1 VFFLYLCN
9 VIEKSKEM
17 TDEQLQENNYS
28 ASNIQVLE
36 GLEAVR
42 KRPAMYIGDIS
53 EKGLHHLVNETVD
66 NSIDE
71 AMAGYCTHIEVT
83 INEDN
88 SITVLDN
95 GRGIPVDEHEK
106 MHKSAL
112 EVVMT
117 VLHAGGK
124 FDKGSYKVS
133 GGLHGVGV
141 SCVNA
146 LSTHMMSQVYRNG
159 HIYQQEYEKG
169 KPLYDVKIVGD
180 TDKTGTRQQFWPDP
194 TIFTTTEYKYDIIAR
209 RMRELAYLNAGITIT
224 LTDLR
229 PDEDGNLRQP
239 EVFHAKEGLKEFVRY
254 VDRHRT
260 SIIGDPICL
269 KTEKDGVPIEVAL
282 LYNSDYSE
290 NIHSYVNNI
299 NTIEGGTHLTGF
311 RIALARTLKK
321 YSDEDDQLRKQIE
334 KAKIDVAQD
343 DFREGLTA
351 IISVKV
357 AEPQFEGQTKTKLGN
372 SEVNGAVQKAVG
384 EAMTNYLEEHPKEA
398 HTICEKVILAATA
411 RIAARKARESVQRK
425 NPMTG
430 GGLPGK
436 LADCS
441 NKDPKDCEIF
451 LVEGD
456 SAGGSAKQGR
466 DRHFQAILPLRGKIL
481 NVEKVQWHRVF
492 EAESVMNIIQSIGV
506 RFGVD
511 GEDSKEANIDKLR
524 YDKII
529 IMTDADVDG
538 SHIDTLIMTLFYRFM
553 PQVIQGGHLYIAT
566 PPLYKCTYKKFSEY
580 CYTEQQRQA
589 FIDKYVAGDENSNLL
604 HTQRYKGLGEMNPEQ
619 LWETTMNPENRLLKQ
634 VTIENAAE
642 ADEIF
647 SMLMGDDVEP
657 RREFIEKN
665 ATYANIDA

>member
-1 VFFLYLCN
+1 
-9 VIEKSKEM
+9 M
-17 TDEQLQENNYS
+17 TANPENETNYS

-53 EKGLHHLVNETVD
+53 EKGLHHLINETVD

-71 AMAGYCTHIEVT
+71 AMAGYCQNIEVT

-88 SITVLDN
+88 SITVEDD
-95 GRGIPVDEHEK
+95 GRGIPVDIHEK
-106 MHKSAL
+106 LHKSAL

-146 LSTHMMSQVYRNG
+146 LSTHMKSQVFRDG
-159 HIYQQEYEKG
+159 KIYQQEYEKG
-169 KPLYDVKIVGD
+169 KPLYPVKVVGE

-194 TIFTTTEYKYDIIAR
+194 EIFTTTVYQWAIVAR
-209 RMRELAYLNAGITIT
+209 RMRELAYLNAGIKIT
-224 LTDLR
+224 LSDLR
-229 PDEDGNLRQP
+229 PDPETGKTRT
-239 EVFHAKEGLKEFVRY
+239 EVFHAKDGLKEFVRY
-254 VDRHRT
+254 VDRHRQHLFDDV
-260 SIIGDPICL
+260 IYL
-269 KTEKDGVPIEVAL
+269 KTEKQNIPIEVAVM
-282 LYNSDYSE
+282 YNTDYTE

-299 NTIEGGTHLTGF
+299 NTIEGGTHLQGF
-311 RIALARTLKK
+311 RAALTRTLKTYADNDPQISK
-321 YSDEDDQLRKQIE
+321 QLE
-334 KAKIDVAQD
+334 KAKIEIAGE

-351 IISVKV
+351 VISIKV

-372 SEVNGAVQKAVG
+372 SEVSGAVQQAVG
-384 EAMTNYLEEHPKEA
+384 EALTDYLEEHPNEA
-398 HTICEKVILAATA
+398 KMICNKVILAATA
-411 RIAARKARESVQRK
+411 RVAARKARESVQRK
-425 NPMTG
+425 NVMSG

-466 DRHFQAILPLRGKIL
+466 DRYTQAILPLRGKIL
-481 NVEKVQWHRVF
+481 NVEKVQRHRVF

-506 RFGVD
+506 RFGVE
-511 GEDSKEANIDKLR
+511 GEGDFEANTDKLR

-538 SHIDTLIMTLFYRFM
+538 SHIDTLIMTLFYRYM
-553 PQVIQGGHLYIAT
+553 PKVIEQGHLYIAT
-566 PPLYKCTYKKFSEY
+566 PPLYKCTYKKVSEY

-589 FIDKYVAGDENSNLL
+589 FIDKYANGAEDAKAI

-619 LWETTMNPENRLLKQ
+619 LWETTMDPKTRLLKQ
-634 VTIENAAE
+634 VTIENAAD

>member
-1 VFFLYLCN
+1 MAEN
-9 VIEKSKEM
+9 QN
-17 TDEQLQENNYS
+17 TANNYS

-71 AMAGYCTHIEVT
+71 AMAGYCTDIEVT

-88 SITVLDN
+88 SITVEDN
-95 GRGIPVDEHEK
+95 GRGIPVDMHEK
-106 MHKSAL
+106 LHKSAL

-146 LSTHMMSQVYRNG
+146 LSTHMLSQVFRG
-159 HIYQQEYEKG
+159 GKIYQQEYEKG
-169 KPLYDVKIVGD
+169 KPLYPVKVVGE
-180 TDKTGTRQQFWPDP
+180 TNKRGTRQQFWPDP
-194 TIFTTTEYKYDIIAR
+194 TIFTHTIYKWDIIAN
-209 RMRELAYLNAGITIT
+209 RMRELAFLNAGIKIT
-224 LTDLR
+224 LKDLR
-229 PDEDGNLRQP
+229 PDEEGKTKEQ
-239 EVFHAKEGLKEFVRY
+239 VFHAKDGLKEFVRY

-260 SIIGDPICL
+260 HLFDDVIYL
-269 KTEKDGVPIEVAL
+269 KTEKQGIPIEIAVM
-282 LYNSDYSE
+282 YNTDYSE

-311 RIALARTLKK
+311 RMALTRTLKA
-321 YSDEDDQLRKQIE
+321 YAEADPTISKQIE
-334 KAKIDVAQD
+334 KAKVEIAPE

-351 IISVKV
+351 VISIKV

-372 SEVNGAVQKAVG
+372 SEVQGAVQQAVN
-384 EAMTNYLEEHPKEA
+384 EALSDYLEEHPDEA
-398 HTICEKVILAATA
+398 KRICEKVVLAATA

-425 NPMTG
+425 NFMTG

-441 NKDPKDCEIF
+441 MKDPKECEIF

-466 DRHFQAILPLRGKIL
+466 DRFRQAILPLRGKIL
-481 NVEKVQWHRVF
+481 NVEKVQWHKVF

-511 GEDSKEANIDKLR
+511 GEDSKEANTDKLR

-553 PQVIQGGHLYIAT
+553 PKVIEEGHLYIAT
-566 PPLYKCTYKKFSEY
+566 PPLYKCTYRSKVSEY

-589 FIDKYVAGDENSNLL
+589 FIDKYGDGTEDKNI

-619 LWETTMNPENRLLKQ
+619 LWETTMDPATRLLKQ
-634 VTIENAAE
+634 VTIENAAQ

-657 RREFIEKN
+657 RREFIEQN

>member
-1 VFFLYLCN
+1 MAEN
-9 VIEKSKEM
+9 
-17 TDEQLQENNYS
+17 QNNANNYS

-71 AMAGYCTHIEVT
+71 AMAGYCTDIEVT

-88 SITVLDN
+88 SITVEDN
-95 GRGIPVDEHEK
+95 GRGIPVDMHEK
-106 MHKSAL
+106 LHKSAL

-146 LSTHMMSQVYRNG
+146 LSTHMLSQVFRG
-159 HIYQQEYEKG
+159 GKIYQQEYEKG
-169 KPLYDVKIVGD
+169 KPLYPVKVVGE
-180 TDKTGTRQQFWPDP
+180 TNKRGTRQQFWPDP
-194 TIFTTTEYKYDIIAR
+194 TIFTHTIYKWDIIAN
-209 RMRELAYLNAGITIT
+209 RMRELAFLNAGIKIT
-224 LTDLR
+224 LKDLR
-229 PDEDGNLRQP
+229 PDEEGKTKEQ
-239 EVFHAKEGLKEFVRY
+239 VFHAKDGLKEFVRY

-260 SIIGDPICL
+260 HLFDDVIYL
-269 KTEKDGVPIEVAL
+269 KTEKQGIPIEIAVM
-282 LYNSDYSE
+282 YNTDYSE

-311 RIALARTLKK
+311 RMALTRTLKA
-321 YSDEDDQLRKQIE
+321 YAEADPAISKQIE
-334 KAKIDVAQD
+334 KAKVEIAPE

-351 IISVKV
+351 VISIKV

-372 SEVNGAVQKAVG
+372 SEVQGAVQQAVN
-384 EAMTNYLEEHPKEA
+384 EALSDYLEEHPDEA
-398 HTICEKVILAATA
+398 KRICEKVVLAATA

-425 NPMTG
+425 NFMTG

-441 NKDPKDCEIF
+441 MKDPKECEIF

-466 DRHFQAILPLRGKIL
+466 DRFRQAILPLRGKIL
-481 NVEKVQWHRVF
+481 NVEKVQWHKVF

-511 GEDSKEANIDKLR
+511 GEDSKEANTDKLR

-553 PQVIQGGHLYIAT
+553 PKVIEEGHLYIAT
-566 PPLYKCTYKKFSEY
+566 PPLYKCTYRSKVSEY

-589 FIDKYVAGDENSNLL
+589 FIDKYGDGTEDKNI

-619 LWETTMNPENRLLKQ
+619 LWETTMDPATRLLKQ
-634 VTIENAAE
+634 VTIENAAQ

-657 RREFIEKN
+657 RREFIEQN

>member
-1 VFFLYLCN
+1 MAEDIN
-9 VIEKSKEM
+9 KES
-17 TDEQLQENNYS
+17 NYS

-83 INEDN
+83 INEDE
-88 SITVLDN
+88 SITVQDN
-95 GRGIPVDEHEK
+95 GRGIPVDEHK
-106 MHKSAL
+106 KLHKSAL

-146 LSTHMMSQVYRNG
+146 LSTHMLSQVFRDG
-159 HIYQQEYEKG
+159 KIYQQEYEKG
-169 KPLYDVKIVGD
+169 KPLYSVKVVGE
-180 TDKTGTRQQFWPDP
+180 TELTGTRQQFWPDP
-194 TIFTTTEYKYDIIAR
+194 TVFTTTTYKYDIIAK

-224 LTDLR
+224 LTDMR
-229 PDEDGNLRQP
+229 PDEEGNTKQ
-239 EVFHAKEGLKEFVRY
+239 EVFHAKDGLKEFVRY

-260 SIIGDPICL
+260 HLFDDVIYL
-269 KTEKDGVPIEVAL
+269 KTEKQGIPIEVAVM
-282 LYNSDYSE
+282 YNTDYSE

-299 NTIEGGTHLTGF
+299 NTIEGGTHLVGF
-311 RIALARTLKK
+311 RMALTRTLKK
-321 YSDEDDQLRKQIE
+321 YADADPVISKQIE
-334 KAKIDVAQD
+334 KAKIEIAGE

-351 IISVKV
+351 VISIKV

-372 SEVNGAVQKAVG
+372 SEVAGAVQQAVG
-384 EAMTNYLEEHPKEA
+384 EALANYLEEHPKEA
-398 HTICEKVILAATA
+398 KQICDKVILAATA

-441 NKDPKDCEIF
+441 NKDPKECEIF

-466 DRHFQAILPLRGKIL
+466 DRYTQAILPLRGKIL
-481 NVEKVQWHRVF
+481 NVEKVMWHKVF
-492 EAESVMNIIQSIGV
+492 ESESVMNIIQSIGV
-506 RFGVD
+506 RFGVE
-511 GEDSKEANIDKLR
+511 GEGDKEANIDKLR

-553 PQVIQGGHLYIAT
+553 PKIIQEGHLYIAT
-566 PPLYKCTYKKFSEY
+566 PPLYLCTYKNKAKEY
-580 CYTEQQRQA
+580 CYTDPQRQA
-589 FIDKYVAGDENSNLL
+589 FLDKWGNGVEDGKSL

-619 LWETTMNPENRLLKQ
+619 LWETTMNPATRLLKQ

>member
-1 VFFLYLCN
+1 MAEN
-9 VIEKSKEM
+9 
-17 TDEQLQENNYS
+17 QNNANNYS

-71 AMAGYCTHIEVT
+71 AMAGYCTDIEVT

-88 SITVLDN
+88 SITVEDN

-106 MHKSAL
+106 LHKSAL

-146 LSTHMMSQVYRNG
+146 LSTHMMSQIFRG
-159 HIYQQEYEKG
+159 GKIYQQEYEKG
-169 KPLYDVKIVGD
+169 KPLYPVKVIGE
-180 TDKTGTRQQFWPDP
+180 TDKRGTRQQFWPDP
-194 TIFTTTEYKYDIIAR
+194 TIFTTTIYKWDIIAS
-209 RMRELAYLNAGITIT
+209 RMRELAFLNAGIKIT

-229 PDEDGNLRQP
+229 PDEEGKTKQM
-239 EVFHAKEGLKEFVRY
+239 VFHAKDGLKEFVRY

-260 SIIGDPICL
+260 HLFDDVIYL
-269 KTEKDGVPIEVAL
+269 KTEKQGIPIEIAIM
-282 LYNSDYSE
+282 YNTDYSE

-311 RIALARTLKK
+311 RMALTRTLKA
-321 YSDEDDQLRKQIE
+321 YAEAEPTIAKQIE
-334 KAKIDVAQD
+334 KAKVEIAPE

-351 IISVKV
+351 VISIKV

-372 SEVNGAVQKAVG
+372 SEVQGAVQQAVN
-384 EAMTNYLEEHPKEA
+384 EALTDYLEEHPDEA
-398 HTICEKVILAATA
+398 KKICEKVVLAATA

-425 NPMTG
+425 NFMTG

-441 NKDPKDCEIF
+441 IKDPKECEIF

-466 DRHFQAILPLRGKIL
+466 DRFHQAILPLRGKIL
-481 NVEKVQWHRVF
+481 NVEKVQWHKVF

-511 GEDSKEANIDKLR
+511 GEDSKEANTDKLR

-553 PQVIQGGHLYIAT
+553 PKVIEEGHLYIAT
-566 PPLYKCTYKKFSEY
+566 PPLYKCSFKNKVSEY

-589 FIDKYVAGDENSNLL
+589 FIDKYGEGVEDKNI

-619 LWETTMNPENRLLKQ
+619 LWETTMDPKTRLLKQ
-634 VTIENAAE
+634 VTIENAAH

-657 RREFIEKN
+657 RREFIEQN

>member
-1 VFFLYLCN
+1 MAFLFKKMEN
-9 VIEKSKEM
+9 IENKES
-17 TDEQLQENNYS
+17 NYS

-71 AMAGYCTHIEVT
+71 AMAGYCTEIEVT

-88 SITVLDN
+88 SITVEDN
-95 GRGIPVDEHEK
+95 GRGIPVDMHSK
-106 MHKSAL
+106 LHKSAL

-146 LSTHMMSQVYRNG
+146 LSTRMKSQVFRDG
-159 HIYQQEYEKG
+159 KIYQQEYEQG
-169 KPLYDVKIVGD
+169 KPLYPVKIIGE
-180 TDKTGTRQQFWPDP
+180 TTKRGTRQQFWPDG
-194 TIFTTTEYKYDIIAR
+194 TIFTTTVYQWNIIER
-209 RMRELAYLNAGITIT
+209 RMRELAFLNAGIKIT

-229 PDEDGNLRQP
+229 PDESGNTRQA
-239 EVFHAKEGLKEFVRY
+239 VFHAKDGLKEFVRY

-260 SIIGDPICL
+260 HLFDDVIYL
-269 KTEKDGVPIEVAL
+269 KTEKQGIPIEVAIM
-282 LYNSDYSE
+282 YNTDYSE

-311 RIALARTLKK
+311 RAALTRVLKG
-321 YSDEDDQLRKQIE
+321 YADQDAQISKQIE
-334 KAKIDVAQD
+334 KAKIEIAGE

-351 IISVKV
+351 VISIKV
-357 AEPQFEGQTKTKLGN
+357 GEPQFEGQTKTKLGN
-372 SEVNGAVQKAVG
+372 SEVAGAVQQAVG
-384 EAMTNYLEEHPKEA
+384 EALTDYLEEHPVEA
-398 HTICEKVILAATA
+398 KKICEKVVLAATA

-425 NPMTG
+425 TVMSG

-441 NKDPKDCEIF
+441 NRDPKSCEIF

-466 DRHFQAILPLRGKIL
+466 DRYTQAILPLRGKIL

-492 EAESVMNIIQSIGV
+492 EAESVMNIIQAIGV

-511 GEDSKEANIDKLR
+511 GEDDREANTDKLR

-553 PQVIQGGHLYIAT
+553 PKVIEEGHLYIAT
-566 PPLYKCTYKKFSEY
+566 PPLYKCSYKNKVSEY

-589 FIDKYVAGDENSNLL
+589 FIDKYGEGIEDGKNI

-619 LWETTMNPENRLLKQ
+619 LWETTMDPKTRLLKQ
-634 VTIENAAE
+634 VTIENAAQ

-665 ATYANIDA
+665 ATYANIDV

>member
-1 VFFLYLCN
+1 MEDN
-9 VIEKSKEM
+9 HNIES
-17 TDEQLQENNYS
+17 NYS

-53 EKGLHHLVNETVD
+53 EKGLHHLINETVD

-71 AMAGYCTHIEVT
+71 AMAGYCTDIEVT

-88 SITVLDN
+88 SVTVEDN
-95 GRGIPVDEHEK
+95 GRGIPVDMHEK
-106 MHKSAL
+106 LHKSAL

-146 LSTHMMSQVYRNG
+146 LSSHMMSQVFRNG
-159 HIYQQEYEKG
+159 KLYQQEYEKG
-169 KPLYDVKIVGD
+169 KPLYPVKVVGE
-180 TDKTGTRQQFWPDP
+180 TDKRGTRQQFWPDGS
-194 TIFTTTEYKYDIIAR
+194 IFTTTTFQWDIVAR
-209 RMRELAYLNAGITIT
+209 RMRELAFLNAGIRIT
-224 LTDLR
+224 LTDAR
-229 PDEDGNLRQP
+229 PDAEGKTRQ
-239 EVFHAKEGLKEFVRY
+239 EVFHAKDGLKEFVRY
-254 VDRHRT
+254 VDRHRAHLFDDV
-260 SIIGDPICL
+260 IYL
-269 KTEKDGVPIEVAL
+269 KTEKQGIPIEVAIM
-282 LYNSDYSE
+282 YNTDYSE

-311 RIALARTLKK
+311 RTALTRVLKA
-321 YSDEDDQLRKQIE
+321 YADNEPTISKQIE
-334 KAKIDVAQD
+334 KAKIEIAGE

-351 IISVKV
+351 VISIKV

-372 SEVNGAVQKAVG
+372 SEVAGAVQQAVG
-384 EAMTNYLEEHPKEA
+384 EALNDYLEEHPVEA
-398 HTICEKVILAATA
+398 KRICEKVVLAATA

-425 NPMTG
+425 NVMSG

-441 NKDPKDCEIF
+441 NKDPKECEIF

-466 DRHFQAILPLRGKIL
+466 DRFRQAILPLRGKIL

-506 RFGVD
+506 RFGVE
-511 GEDSKEANIDKLR
+511 GEDDREANIDKLR

-553 PQVIQGGHLYIAT
+553 PKVIEDGHLYIAT
-566 PPLYKCTYKKFSEY
+566 PPLYRCSYKDKSEY
-580 CYTEQQRQA
+580 CYTEQQRLQ
-589 FIDKYVAGDENSNLL
+589 FIEKYAGGNDSDKAL

-619 LWETTMNPENRLLKQ
+619 LWETTMNPESRLLKQ
-634 VTIENAAE
+634 VTIENAAD

-657 RREFIEKN
+657 RRIFIEEN

>member
-1 VFFLYLCN
+1 MAEN
-9 VIEKSKEM
+9 PEN
-17 TDEQLQENNYS
+17 ENNYS

-53 EKGLHHLVNETVD
+53 EKGLHHLINETVD

-71 AMAGYCTHIEVT
+71 AMAGYCQNIEVT

-88 SITVLDN
+88 SITVEDD
-95 GRGIPVDEHEK
+95 GRGIPVDMHEK
-106 MHKSAL
+106 LHKSAL

-146 LSTHMMSQVYRNG
+146 LSTHMKSQVFRDG
-159 HIYQQEYEKG
+159 KIYQQEYEKG
-169 KPLYDVKIVGD
+169 KPLYPVKVVGE
-180 TDKTGTRQQFWPDP
+180 TEKTGTRQQFWPDP
-194 TIFTTTEYKYDIIAR
+194 EIFTTTVYQWAIVAR
-209 RMRELAYLNAGITIT
+209 RMRELAYLNAGIKIT
-224 LTDLR
+224 LSDLR
-229 PDEDGNLRQP
+229 PDPETGKTRT
-239 EVFHAKEGLKEFVRY
+239 EVFHAKDGLKEFVRY
-254 VDRHRT
+254 VDRHRQHLFDDV
-260 SIIGDPICL
+260 IYL
-269 KTEKDGVPIEVAL
+269 KTEKQNIPIEVAVM
-282 LYNSDYSE
+282 YNTDYTE

-299 NTIEGGTHLTGF
+299 NTIEGGTHLQGF
-311 RIALARTLKK
+311 RAALTRTLKTYADNDPQISK
-321 YSDEDDQLRKQIE
+321 QLE
-334 KAKIDVAQD
+334 KAKIEIAGE

-351 IISVKV
+351 VISIKV

-372 SEVNGAVQKAVG
+372 SEVSGAVQQAVG
-384 EAMTNYLEEHPKEA
+384 EALTDYLEEHPNEA
-398 HTICEKVILAATA
+398 KMICNKVILAATA
-411 RIAARKARESVQRK
+411 RVAARKARESVQRK
-425 NPMTG
+425 NVMSG

-466 DRHFQAILPLRGKIL
+466 DRYTQAILPLRGKIL
-481 NVEKVQWHRVF
+481 NVEKVQRHRVF

-506 RFGVD
+506 RFGVE
-511 GEDSKEANIDKLR
+511 GEGDFEANTDKLR

-538 SHIDTLIMTLFYRFM
+538 SHIDTLIMTLFYRYM
-553 PQVIQGGHLYIAT
+553 PKVIEQGHLYIAT
-566 PPLYKCTYKKFSEY
+566 PPLYKCTYKKVSEY

-589 FIDKYVAGDENSNLL
+589 FIDKYANGVEDAKAI

-619 LWETTMNPENRLLKQ
+619 LWETTMDPKTRLLKQ
-634 VTIENAAE
+634 VTIENAA
-642 ADEIF
+642 
-647 SMLMGDDVEP
+647 
-657 RREFIEKN
+657 
-665 ATYANIDA
+665 T

>member
-1 VFFLYLCN
+1 MAEELN
-9 VIEKSKEM
+9 KES
-17 TDEQLQENNYS
+17 NYS

-83 INEDN
+83 INEDD
-88 SITVLDN
+88 SITVQDN

-146 LSTHMMSQVYRNG
+146 LSTHMLSQVFRNG

-180 TDKTGTRQQFWPDP
+180 TDLTGTRQQFWPDGS
-194 TIFTTTEYKYDIIAR
+194 IFTTTEYKYDIIAK

-224 LTDLR
+224 LQDMR
-229 PDEDGNLRQP
+229 PDEDGNLKK

-260 SIIGDPICL
+260 HLFDDVIYL
-269 KTEKDGVPIEVAL
+269 KTEKQGVPIEVAVM
-282 LYNSDYSE
+282 YNTDYSE

-299 NTIEGGTHLTGF
+299 NTIEGGTHLQGF
-311 RIALARTLKK
+311 RMALTRTLKK
-321 YSDEDDQLRKQIE
+321 YADEDPNISKQIE
-334 KAKIDVAQD
+334 KAKIELAGD

-351 IISVKV
+351 VISIKV

-372 SEVNGAVQKAVG
+372 SEVAGAVQQAVG
-384 EAMTNYLEEHPKEA
+384 EALTNYLEEHPKEA
-398 HTICEKVILAATA
+398 KQICEKVVLAATA

-441 NKDPKDCEIF
+441 EKDPKVCEIF
-451 LVEGD
+451 LVE
-456 SAGGSAKQGR
+456 
-466 DRHFQAILPLRGKIL
+466 AILPLRGKIL

-511 GEDSKEANIDKLR
+511 GEGDREANIDKLR

-589 FIDKYVAGDENSNLL
+589 FIDKYVAGDENASAL

-657 RREFIEKN
+657 RRQFIEKN

>member
-1 VFFLYLCN
+1 MEEN
-9 VIEKSKEM
+9 QN
-17 TDEQLQENNYS
+17 TENNYS

-71 AMAGYCTHIEVT
+71 AMAGYCTDIEVT
-83 INEDN
+83 INEDE
-88 SITVLDN
+88 SITVQDN
-95 GRGIPVDEHEK
+95 GRGIPVDMHEK
-106 MHKSAL
+106 LHKSAL

-146 LSTHMMSQVYRNG
+146 LSTHMMSQVFRNG
-159 HIYQQEYEKG
+159 KIYQQEYEKG
-169 KPLYDVKIVGD
+169 KPLYPVKVVGE
-180 TDKTGTRQQFWPDP
+180 TELRGTRQQFWPDP
-194 TIFTTTEYKYDIIAR
+194 TIFTTTHYQWDIIAR
-209 RMRELAYLNAGITIT
+209 RMRELAYLNAGIRIT
-224 LTDLR
+224 LRDLR
-229 PDEDGNLRQP
+229 PDEDGKTKE
-239 EVFHAKEGLKEFVRY
+239 EVFHAKDGLKEFVRY
-254 VDRHRT
+254 VDRHRQHLFDDV
-260 SIIGDPICL
+260 IYL
-269 KTEKDGVPIEVAL
+269 KTEKNNIPIEVAVM
-282 LYNSDYSE
+282 YNTDYSE

-311 RIALARTLKK
+311 RMALTRTLKA
-321 YSDEDDQLRKQIE
+321 YAEADPTISKQIE
-334 KAKIDVAQD
+334 KAKVDIAPE

-351 IISVKV
+351 VISIKV

-372 SEVNGAVQKAVG
+372 SEVQGAVQQAVN
-384 EAMTNYLEEHPKEA
+384 EALSYYLEEHPTEA
-398 HTICEKVILAATA
+398 KQICEKVVLAATA

-425 NPMTG
+425 TVMTG

-441 NKDPKDCEIF
+441 NKDPKNCEIF

-466 DRHFQAILPLRGKIL
+466 DRYTQAILPLRGKIL
-481 NVEKVQWHRVF
+481 NVEKVQWHKVF

-511 GEDSKEANIDKLR
+511 GEDSKEANTEKLR

-553 PQVIQGGHLYIAT
+553 PKVIQEGHLYIAT

-589 FIDKYVAGDENSNLL
+589 FIDKYVDGRDDDKAL
-604 HTQRYKGLGEMNPEQ
+604 HTQRYKGLGEMNPSQ
-619 LWETTMNPENRLLKQ
+619 LWETTMDPKSRLLKQ

>member
-1 VFFLYLCN
+1 MAEN
-9 VIEKSKEM
+9 QN
-17 TDEQLQENNYS
+17 TANNYS

-71 AMAGYCTHIEVT
+71 AMAGYCTDIEVT

-88 SITVLDN
+88 SITVEDN
-95 GRGIPVDEHEK
+95 GRGIPVDMHEK
-106 MHKSAL
+106 LHKSAL

-146 LSTHMMSQVYRNG
+146 LSTHMLSQVFRG
-159 HIYQQEYEKG
+159 GKIYQQEYEKG
-169 KPLYDVKIVGD
+169 KPLYPVKVVGE
-180 TDKTGTRQQFWPDP
+180 TNKRGTRQQFWPDP
-194 TIFTTTEYKYDIIAR
+194 TIFTHTVYKWDIIAN
-209 RMRELAYLNAGITIT
+209 RMRELAFLNAGIKIT
-224 LTDLR
+224 LRDLR
-229 PDEDGNLRQP
+229 PDEEGKTKEQ
-239 EVFHAKEGLKEFVRY
+239 VFHAKDGLKEFVRY

-260 SIIGDPICL
+260 HLFDDVIYL
-269 KTEKDGVPIEVAL
+269 KTEKQGIPIEIAVM
-282 LYNSDYSE
+282 YNTDYSE

-311 RIALARTLKK
+311 RMALTRTLKA
-321 YSDEDDQLRKQIE
+321 YAEADPAISKQIE
-334 KAKIDVAQD
+334 KAKVEIAPE

-351 IISVKV
+351 VISIKV

-372 SEVNGAVQKAVG
+372 SEVQGAVQQAVN
-384 EAMTNYLEEHPKEA
+384 EALSDYLEEHPDEA
-398 HTICEKVILAATA
+398 KRICEKVVLAATA

-425 NPMTG
+425 NFMTG

-441 NKDPKDCEIF
+441 MKDPKECEIF

-466 DRHFQAILPLRGKIL
+466 DRFHQAILPLRGKIL
-481 NVEKVQWHRVF
+481 NVEKVQWHKVF

-511 GEDSKEANIDKLR
+511 GEDSKEANTDKLR

-553 PQVIQGGHLYIAT
+553 PKVIEEGHLYIAT
-566 PPLYKCTYKKFSEY
+566 PPLYKCTYRSKVSEY

-589 FIDKYVAGDENSNLL
+589 FIDKYGEGTEDKNI

-619 LWETTMNPENRLLKQ
+619 LWETTMDPATRLLKQ
-634 VTIENAAE
+634 VTIENAAQ

-657 RREFIEKN
+657 RREFIEQN

>member
-1 VFFLYLCN
+1 MAEN
-9 VIEKSKEM
+9 
-17 TDEQLQENNYS
+17 QNNANNYS

-71 AMAGYCTHIEVT
+71 AMAGYCTDIEVT

-88 SITVLDN
+88 SITVEDN
-95 GRGIPVDEHEK
+95 GRGIPVDMHEK
-106 MHKSAL
+106 LHKSAL

-146 LSTHMMSQVYRNG
+146 LSTHMLSQVFRG
-159 HIYQQEYEKG
+159 GKIYQQEYEKG
-169 KPLYDVKIVGD
+169 KPLYPVKVVGE
-180 TDKTGTRQQFWPDP
+180 TNKRGTRQQFWPDP
-194 TIFTTTEYKYDIIAR
+194 TIFTHTVYKWDIIANR
-209 RMRELAYLNAGITIT
+209 RRELAFLNAGIKIT
-224 LTDLR
+224 LKDLR
-229 PDEDGNLRQP
+229 PDEEGKTKEQ
-239 EVFHAKEGLKEFVRY
+239 VFHAKDGLKEFVRY

-260 SIIGDPICL
+260 HLFDDVIYL
-269 KTEKDGVPIEVAL
+269 KTEKQGIPIEIAVM
-282 LYNSDYSE
+282 YNTDYSE

-299 NTIEGGTHLTGF
+299 NTLEGGTHLTGF
-311 RIALARTLKK
+311 RMALTRTLKA
-321 YSDEDDQLRKQIE
+321 YAEADPTISKQIE
-334 KAKIDVAQD
+334 KAKVEIAPE

-351 IISVKV
+351 VISIKV

-372 SEVNGAVQKAVG
+372 SEVQGAVQQAVN
-384 EAMTNYLEEHPKEA
+384 EALSDYLEEHPDEA
-398 HTICEKVILAATA
+398 KRICEKVVLAATA

-425 NPMTG
+425 NFMTG

-441 NKDPKDCEIF
+441 MKDPKECEIF

-466 DRHFQAILPLRGKIL
+466 DRFRQAILPLRGKIL
-481 NVEKVQWHRVF
+481 NVEKVQWHKVF

-511 GEDSKEANIDKLR
+511 GEDSKEANTDKLR

-553 PQVIQGGHLYIAT
+553 PKVIEEGHLYIAT
-566 PPLYKCTYKKFSEY
+566 PPLYKCTYRSKVSEY

-589 FIDKYVAGDENSNLL
+589 FIDKYGDGVEDKNI

-619 LWETTMNPENRLLKQ
+619 LWETTMDPSTRLLKQ
-634 VTIENAAE
+634 VTIENAAQ

-657 RREFIEKN
+657 RREFIEQN

>member
-1 VFFLYLCN
+1 MAEDIN
-9 VIEKSKEM
+9 K
-17 TDEQLQENNYS
+17 ENNYS

-83 INEDN
+83 INEDE
-88 SITVLDN
+88 SITVQDN
-95 GRGIPVDEHEK
+95 GRGIPVDEHK
-106 MHKSAL
+106 KLHKSAL

-146 LSTHMMSQVYRNG
+146 LSTHMLSQVFRDG
-159 HIYQQEYEKG
+159 KIYQQEYEKG
-169 KPLYDVKIVGD
+169 KPLYSVKVVGE
-180 TDKTGTRQQFWPDP
+180 TDLTGTRQQFWPDP
-194 TIFTTTEYKYDIIAR
+194 TVFTTTTYKYDIIAK

-224 LTDLR
+224 LTDMR
-229 PDEDGNLRQP
+229 PDEEGKTKQ
-239 EVFHAKEGLKEFVRY
+239 EVFHAKDGLKEFVRY

-260 SIIGDPICL
+260 HLFDDVIYL
-269 KTEKDGVPIEVAL
+269 KTEKQGIPIEVAVM
-282 LYNSDYSE
+282 YNTDYSE

-299 NTIEGGTHLTGF
+299 NTIEGGTHLVGF
-311 RIALARTLKK
+311 RMAVTRTLKK
-321 YSDEDDQLRKQIE
+321 YADADPVISKQIE
-334 KAKIDVAQD
+334 KAKIEIAGE

-351 IISVKV
+351 VISIKV

-372 SEVNGAVQKAVG
+372 SEVAGAVQQAVG
-384 EAMTNYLEEHPKEA
+384 EALAYYLEEHPKEA
-398 HTICEKVILAATA
+398 KQICDKVILAATA

-441 NKDPKDCEIF
+441 NKDPKECEIF

-466 DRHFQAILPLRGKIL
+466 DRYTQAILPLRGKIL
-481 NVEKVQWHRVF
+481 NVEKVMWHKVF
-492 EAESVMNIIQSIGV
+492 ESESVMNIIQSIGV
-506 RFGVD
+506 RFGVE
-511 GEDSKEANIDKLR
+511 GEDDKEANIDKLR

-553 PQVIQGGHLYIAT
+553 PKIIQEGHLYIAT
-566 PPLYKCTYKKFSEY
+566 PPLYLCTYKNKAKEY
-580 CYTEQQRQA
+580 CYTDQQRQA
-589 FIDKYVAGDENSNLL
+589 FLDKWGNGVEDGKSL

-619 LWETTMNPENRLLKQ
+619 LWETTMNPATRLLKQ